1 MMKWEVQAMAHSI
14 RSEMKWKRTSIVSM
28 EKPIIYNVMLL
39 FSQRG
44 LLKKSVIFLFPTGIK
59 VIGGVK
65 EVTGEEFGVYV
76 KRILPGGLAS
86 NNGEHGLV
94 SGYIFSFTQDYFFY

>member
-1 MMKWEVQAMAHSI
+1 MPLTKITHSYI
-14 RSEMKWKRTSIVSM
+14 HYFKTH
-28 EKPIIYNVMLL
+28 PANPFLP
-39 FSQRG
+39 FS
-44 LLKKSVIFLFPTGIK
+44 GIK

-86 NNGEHGLV
+86 TDGTLLLLLFICICVVCRMKSVESNMPCSGHFCTLCLALSDFV
-94 SGYIFSFTQDYFFY
+94 S

>member
-1 MMKWEVQAMAHSI
+1 
-14 RSEMKWKRTSIVSM
+14 
-28 EKPIIYNVMLL
+28 MLL

-44 LLKKSVIFLFPTGIK
+44 LIKKKINHCHQSVGKLDQNVIFLLPTGIK

-86 NNGEHGLV
+86 NNGEHGV
-94 SGYIFSFTQDYFFY
+94 V

>member
-1 MMKWEVQAMAHSI
+1 M
-14 RSEMKWKRTSIVSM
+14 
-28 EKPIIYNVMLL
+28 
-39 FSQRG
+39 F
-44 LLKKSVIFLFPTGIK
+44 FLSTGIK

-86 NNGEHGLV
+86 TDGGCWIICLLLNCHNYANAKNAV
-94 SGYIFSFTQDYFFY
+94 